1 TTADASGNWTFTPA
15 AGLGEG
21 THAITVTAT
30 DASGN
35 VSLPSAAF
43 DLTVDTTAP
52 ATPTVN
58 PTDGTS
64 LSGTAEAGATIQ
76 IDTNGDGTPDAT

>member
-1 TTADASGNWTFTPA
+1 
-15 AGLGEG
+15 
-21 THAITVTAT
+21 TVTAT
-30 DASGN
+30 DSSGN
-35 VSLPSAAF
+35 VSVRSAAF

-52 ATPTVN
+52 SAPTVN

-76 IDTNGDGTPDAT
+76 IDTNGDGTPDATVTADPTGA